1 MPKSGQRPPLPDRL
15 ASAERD
21 FYTQLRRLV
30 DAAGLSCR
38 ALEETTS
45 SARSDSEPACF
56 YSKSQ
61 WGRWL
66 NGESL
71 PPRKAVRR
79 LAEILAAEQ
88 IDASRLI
95 DLWGRA
101 FAPGDAGGS
110 RNGRMHPQQLPIRAQ
125 RFVGRA
131 AELAT
136 LTGLADEVTA
146 SDGPVVIVLDGTAGV
161 GKSTLAVQLAH
172 GVCAQFPDGQ
182 LYVNMRGFD
191 PAGRPMTADEAL
203 QGFLHALGV
212 APKSVPVG
220 VDDQAALYRTVLAG
234 KQVLIVID
242 NARDADQVRPLLPG
256 SAGSLVLVTSRNQLS
271 ALAAEA
277 ARPVHIEPFTSGEA
291 RELLASRLGPGRVER
306 EPHAADEL
314 SMLCAR
320 LPLALSVAAA
330 HAEMRPGFPLEALT
344 SEFRSRGLDL
354 LETGDPATTMRTVF
368 FQSYQ
373 HLSDDTARVFRLLG
387 LLPGP
392 DISVMAAASM
402 AGMPVEKVYSA
413 LDELAR
419 AHLAEEHLPARFRFH
434 DLMRA
439 YAAEQARQLDSAA
452 DRHAAVH
459 RVLDHYLHT
468 AVAAAVRFN
477 PFRTALQ
484 LAPLQ
489 PGVVLAS
496 VPDRDQAHAW
506 LETEAPV
513 LLSLTGYADANG
525 FHEYAWQIPWALA
538 AYFHRA
544 GHWGDYVMTQR
555 TALAAAQRLGDSR
568 ALAHANYQLGHAHAY
583 RGEYDAAD
591 LHLRQA
597 LELFRDLGDR
607 ASEAVVLNGLGLTL
621 ERQSR
626 YDEALPPVLDAL
638 QILKAVGHW
647 WAQATLENSAG
658 WLYAQLGQYPKALA
672 HCQEALSLHRE
683 SGNLGATA
691 DTLDTIGYIQL
702 QLGDTTEAKTQ
713 YDLALEAYR
722 ELGDP
727 FHEAHSLNWLG
738 DALAAE
744 GDTRAARAAW
754 ISSEAILDRLSHP
767 HAEAVRAKLAQP
779 DCSAEPGSANA
790 AYGRRSQKSD
800 SGRPDISR

>member
-1 MPKSGQRPPLPDRL
+1 MPKPGQRPSLPARL
-15 ASAERD
+15 TAAERD
-21 FYTQLRRLV
+21 FCIQLRRLV

-38 ALEETTS
+38 ALEEATS

-88 IDASRLI
+88 IDAAGLI

-101 FAPGDAGGS
+101 FAPGDTGGTWT
-110 RNGRMHPQQLPIRAQ
+110 GRMRPRQLPIRAQ
-125 RFVGRA
+125 RFVGRVA
-131 AELAT
+131 QLAT
-136 LTGLADEVTA
+136 LTGLADQVTA
-146 SDGPVVIVLDGTAGV
+146 RNGPVVIVLEGTAGV
-161 GKSTLAVQLAH
+161 GKTTLAIQLAH
-172 GVCAQFPDGQ
+172 SVCGQFPDGQ

-191 PAGRPMTADEAL
+191 PAGRPMTASEAL
-203 QGFLHALGV
+203 HGFLDALGV
-212 APKSVPVG
+212 APTSVPVG
-220 VDDQAALYRTVLAG
+220 VDDQAALYRTVLTG
-234 KQVLIVID
+234 KRVLIVID

-256 SAGSLVLVTSRNQLS
+256 SPGSLVLVTSRNQLC

-277 ARPVHIEPFTSGEA
+277 ARPLHVEPFARDEA
-291 RELLASRLGPGRVER
+291 RQLLASRLGAGRVER
-306 EPHAADEL
+306 EPQAADEL

-330 HAEMRPGFPLEALT
+330 HAVMRPGFPLAALT

-354 LETGDPATTMRTVF
+354 LETGDPATTIRTVF
-368 FQSYQ
+368 YRSYQ

-392 DISVMAAASM
+392 DISVLAAASLT
-402 AGMPVEKVYSA
+402 GMPIEKVYSA

-419 AHLAEEHLPARFRFH
+419 AHLAEEHLPGRFKFH
-434 DLMRA
+434 DLLRA
-439 YAAEQARQLDSAA
+439 YAAERARQLDSVA
-452 DRHAAVH
+452 DRRAAVH

-489 PGVVLAS
+489 AGVVLAS
-496 VPDRDQAHAW
+496 VPDREQALAW
-506 LETEAPV
+506 LEAEAPV
-513 LLSLTGYADANG
+513 LLPLTCYADVNG

-538 AYFHRA
+538 AYFHRR
-544 GHWGDYVMTQR
+544 GRWGDYVTTQR
-555 TALAAAQRLGDSR
+555 TALAAAQRLGDNR

-583 RGEYDAAD
+583 RGEFDAAD
-591 LHLRQA
+591 PHIRQA

-607 ASEAVVLNGLGLTL
+607 AGEAVVMNGLALTL
-621 ERQSR
+621 ERQGQ
-626 YDEALPPVLDAL
+626 YDEALPHALEAL

-647 WAQATLENSAG
+647 WTQATVENSAG
-658 WLYAQLGQYPKALA
+658 WLYAHLGQYSKALA
-672 HCQEALSLHRE
+672 HCQQALSLHHE
-683 SGNLGATA
+683 SGNLGGAA

-702 QLGDTTEAKTQ
+702 QLGDSAQAKTH
-713 YDLALEAYR
+713 YDLAVKAYR
-722 ELGDP
+722 ELDDP
-727 FHEAHSLNWLG
+727 SGEAQSLNWLG
-738 DALAAE
+738 DALTAQ
-744 GDTRAARAAW
+744 GDAHAARAAW
-754 ISSEAILDRLSHP
+754 IRSEAILDRLSHP
-767 HAEAVRAKLAQP
+767 RGEAVRAKLARP
-779 DCSAEPGSANA
+779 DSGAEPGSA
-790 AYGRRSQKSD
+790 D
-800 SGRPDISR
+800 SGDSR